1 MRVREQEIC
10 VRDVTHDRLE
20 RENSK
25 RRWNIRETEEVPGS
39 PRGRVANLQEKKKN
53 ILQETKH

>member
-1 MRVREQEIC
+1 M
-10 VRDVTHDRLE
+10 RDVTHDRLE